1 MLIIFKKCNTKVF
14 KVLFNHVFM
23 LCNTYTQ
30 IISKKV
36 NLTYSRRFSQIRTI
50 KIKMEKDIWDL
61 GKVRKESSFFGQKM
75 EIEEW

>member
-1 MLIIFKKCNTKVF
+1 
-14 KVLFNHVFM
+14 M

-30 IISKKV
+30 IISKNV
-36 NLTYSRRFSQIRTI
+36 NLTYSWRFSQIRTI
-50 KIKMEKDIWDL
+50 KIKMEKDNWDL